1 MSDDDAPERE
11 FDLAHFPADSRNF
24 AAELAQLQDQEMKH
38 MAGLKKI
45 KDEAERAA
53 AIKDYKQ
60 VVTMQRFI
68 IMNEVKVAVK
78 VAKQKIKASKGGG
91 KSDGRRAEFITF
103 CTEIVDGLPE
113 LPFDEMVKLVG
124 KSVRYKSKLAP
135 GFRPGG
141 NGAGAV
147 EKAAQRA
154 WVHDGDGGGE
164 QVLIVLRG
172 EDGIGRVLMPKG
184 QDTPDLLKEWAPTE
198 VGASSSK
205 LATVPKGGKGK
216 KAPQPRVGKA
226 KARAPV
232 PGEGSDEESLSDSDA
247 EKEKGAQEEEGEGEE
262 EEEPET
268 MEKSGKKSAEPKDKE
283 KAKKTGGKEL
293 KTTKKTE
300 VRSTQYLVYLVYLKS
315 YLMYQT
321 RIPSKVTVSGSL
333 VLALVDTTQYR
344 QIRSNTVTSL
354 QQQVPPLA
362 VEEAT
367 AAPPATAKRTK
378 RAA

>member
-38 MAGLKKI
+38 MAGLKKN

-60 VVTMQRFI
+60 VVDMQRFL
-68 IMNEVKVAVK
+68 IMNEMKVAVK
-78 VAKQKIKASKGGG
+78 VAKQKMKASKGGG

-103 CTEIVDGLPE
+103 CTEVVDGLPE

-124 KSVRYKSKLAP
+124 KSVRYESKLAT

-141 NGAGAV
+141 NGAGALD
-147 EKAAQRA
+147 KAAQRA
-154 WVHDGDGGGE
+154 WVHEGDGGGE

-172 EDGIGRVLMPKG
+172 EDGIGRVLMPPG
-184 QDTPDLLKEWAPTE
+184 QDTPDLLKEAPTE

-205 LATVPKGGKGK
+205 IATVPKGDKGK
-216 KAPQPRVGKA
+216 KAPIPKGGKA
-226 KARAPV
+226 KAPV
-232 PGEGSDEESLSDSDA
+232 PAEGADEESPSDSDA
-247 EKEKGAQEEEGEGEE
+247 GREEGAQEEGEGVEE
-262 EEEPET
+262 EEEPEA
-268 MEKSGKKSAEPKDKE
+268 KGKNGKKRAEPKDKE
-283 KAKKTGGKEL
+283 KPKKAGGKEL
-293 KTTKKTE
+293 KTTKRTE

>member
-11 FDLAHFPADSRNF
+11 FDLAHFPADSRNY
-24 AAELAQLQDQEMKH
+24 AAELAQLQEQEMKH
-38 MAGLKKI
+38 MAGLKKV

-60 VVTMQRFI
+60 VVTMQRFM
-68 IMNEVKVAVK
+68 IMNEMKVAVK

-184 QDTPDLLKEWAPTE
+184 GRTRLTCSRNGHPLRWVPPPPSLPQCPKEA
-198 VGASSSK
+198 
-205 LATVPKGGKGK
+205 
-216 KAPQPRVGKA
+216 KA
-226 KARAPV
+226 KRHPNSRGARQRHLCLARAR
-232 PGEGSDEESLSDSDA
+232 
-247 EKEKGAQEEEGEGEE
+247 
-262 EEEPET
+262 T
-268 MEKSGKKSAEPKDKE
+268 R
-283 KAKKTGGKEL
+283 
-293 KTTKKTE
+293 
-300 VRSTQYLVYLVYLKS
+300 RS
-315 YLMYQT
+315 
-321 RIPSKVTVSGSL
+321 
-333 VLALVDTTQYR
+333 
-344 QIRSNTVTSL
+344 
-354 QQQVPPLA
+354 
-362 VEEAT
+362 
-367 AAPPATAKRTK
+367 
-378 RAA
+378 

>member
-11 FDLAHFPADSRNF
+11 FDLAHFPADSRNY
-24 AAELAQLQDQEMKH
+24 AAELAQLQEQEMKH
-38 MAGLKKI
+38 MAGLKKM

-60 VVTMQRFI
+60 VVTMQRFM
-68 IMNEVKVAVK
+68 IMNEMKVAVK

-184 QDTPDLLKEWAPTE
+184 QDTPDLLKEAPTE

-216 KAPQPRVGKA
+216 KAPQPKGGKA

-232 PGEGSDEESLSDSDA
+232 PGEGSDEESLSDSD
-247 EKEKGAQEEEGEGEE
+247 EEREKGAQEEEGEGEE

-268 MEKSGKKSAEPKDKE
+268 KEKSGKKKAEPKDKE

-321 RIPSKVTVSGSL
+321 RIASKVTVSGSH
-333 VLALVDTTQYR
+333 VLALVDTTQYG
-344 QIRSNTVTSL
+344 QILSNTVTSL
-354 QQQVPPLA
+354 QQQVPLE
-362 VEEAT
+362 VEEAA
-367 AAPPATAKRTK
+367 AAPAAPAKRAK

>member
-1 MSDDDAPERE
+1 MRV
-11 FDLAHFPADSRNF
+11 
-24 AAELAQLQDQEMKH
+24 M
-38 MAGLKKI
+38 
-45 KDEAERAA
+45 
-53 AIKDYKQ
+53 
-60 VVTMQRFI
+60 
-68 IMNEVKVAVK
+68 
-78 VAKQKIKASKGGG
+78 
-91 KSDGRRAEFITF
+91 
-103 CTEIVDGLPE
+103 
-113 LPFDEMVKLVG
+113 
-124 KSVRYKSKLAP
+124 
-135 GFRPGG
+135 
-141 NGAGAV
+141 
-147 EKAAQRA
+147 
-154 WVHDGDGGGE
+154 DGGGE

-184 QDTPDLLKEWAPTE
+184 QDTPDLLKEAPTE

-216 KAPQPRVGKA
+216 KAPQPKGGKA

-268 MEKSGKKSAEPKDKE
+268 KEKSGKKKAEPKDKE

-321 RIPSKVTVSGSL
+321 RIASKVTVSGSH
-333 VLALVDTTQYR
+333 VLALVDTTQYG

-354 QQQVPPLA
+354 QQQVPLV
-362 VEEAT
+362 VEEA
-367 AAPPATAKRTK
+367 AAASAVPAKRTK